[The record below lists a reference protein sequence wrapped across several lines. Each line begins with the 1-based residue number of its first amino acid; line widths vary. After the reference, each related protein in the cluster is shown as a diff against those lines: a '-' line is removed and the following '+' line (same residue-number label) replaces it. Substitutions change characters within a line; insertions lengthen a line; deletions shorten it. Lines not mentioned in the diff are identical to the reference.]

1 MSIWNDM
8 FSEQT
13 QERLLR
19 LKRWPRVIYLL
30 SASAA
35 AMYLIHRPGIVPS
48 KETALYFSSVFLALA
63 LMQLGLGVTKGRLRR
78 VVNVL
83 WRHPVALAVWTAL
96 LAAQEMWVAV
106 LLHDV
111 GGSVPVWLGI
121 PVIQLTAG
129 LYALHC
135 RASIERDDPA
145 NA

>member
-30 SASAA
+30 SAFAA
-35 AMYLIHRPGIVPS
+35 AMYLARPGMAPS
-48 KETALYFSSVFLALA
+48 KETVLYFSSTFLALA
-63 LMQLGLGVTKGRLRR
+63 LMQLGLGITKGTLRR

-83 WRHPVALAVWTAL
+83 WRHPLSLAVWTAL
-96 LAAQEMWVAV
+96 LAAQEMWAVV
-106 LLHDV
+106 LLHGA
-111 GGSVPVWLGI
+111 GGSVPVWLGL
-121 PVIQLTAG
+121 PVLQLTAG

-135 RASIERDDPA
+135 RASIERDEPA